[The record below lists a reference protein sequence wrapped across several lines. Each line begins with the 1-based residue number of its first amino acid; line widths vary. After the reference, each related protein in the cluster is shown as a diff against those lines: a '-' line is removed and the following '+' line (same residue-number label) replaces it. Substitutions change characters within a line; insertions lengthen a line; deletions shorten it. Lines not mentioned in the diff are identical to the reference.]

1 MLLPITLS
9 SAAAYGLINIWLGMR
24 VGKVRI
30 GEKIYVGDGGSEKL
44 IRRMRAQANFVEYAP
59 FFLILV
65 AALELAVGN
74 QTWLWV
80 ASAIFIIGRVMHP
93 LGMDGGKMV
102 FGRRIGIIT
111 SLSIILILSVLAAW
125 LAKAGSL
132 PF

>member
-1 MLLPITLS
+1 
-9 SAAAYGLINIWLGMR
+9 
-24 VGKVRI
+24 
-30 GEKIYVGDGGSEKL
+30 
-44 IRRMRAQANFVEYAP
+44 
-59 FFLILV
+59 
-65 AALELAVGN
+65 
-74 QTWLWV
+74 
-80 ASAIFIIGRVMHP
+80 MHP